1 MIFSLEFIYF
11 IVKQIYANVF
21 TFFWYLHSF
30 LHHGSNQVHYWGFQG
45 FPDRIGGRKN
55 KITLLPYGRILGTM
69 IRPHAYHMPTT
80 VINLTICQWRLR
92 RNTVVIHRLTH
103 RASPDKIFWRK
114 PMVLILEVTDIQML
128 KMVWDLVRARKWWIP
143 DENKIIKIK

>member
-1 MIFSLEFIYF
+1 MIFSLKFIYF

-80 VINLTICQWRLR
+80 VINLTICHLRLR

-103 RASPDKIFWRK
+103 RVSGQDFLTKACSTNPLGNHTSP
-114 PMVLILEVTDIQML
+114 LNIQML
-128 KMVWDLVRARKWWIP
+128 KMVLDLVRARKWL
-143 DENKIIKIK
+143 NSRRK